1 MVHGPTSLSLQ
12 CLMAIMMPHLRMKLE
27 ETVVIKVL
35 YELRGV
41 TQLLA
46 ITRNYK
52 PQALG
57 MGGGVGVRPP
67 LATPCL
73 KMS

>member
-1 MVHGPTSLSLQ
+1 
-12 CLMAIMMPHLRMKLE
+12 MKLE
-27 ETVVIKVL
+27 ETMVVKVL

-52 PQALG
+52 PQALSQG
-57 MGGGVGVRPP
+57 QGVGVRPP
-67 LATPCL
+67 PPTLCL
-73 KMS
+73 QFEN